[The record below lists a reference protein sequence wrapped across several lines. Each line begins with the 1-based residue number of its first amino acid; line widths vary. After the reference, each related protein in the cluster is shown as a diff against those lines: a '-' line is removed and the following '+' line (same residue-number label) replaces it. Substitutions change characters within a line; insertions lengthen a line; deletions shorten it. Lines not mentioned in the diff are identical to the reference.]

1 MSATSALGACAV
13 DGRTA
18 TSADLSVTHTAACR
32 FDQVPVEGGVTALVG
47 GRAVAIF
54 RTFDGDVHAT
64 CNYDPW
70 SHASVMSR
78 GIVGSRGDV
87 PFVASPMHKQAFDLR
102 NGQCLDDETVRL
114 PVFDVHV
121 VDGVVWV
128 GEEVVPPAGGPE

>member
-1 MSATSALGACAV
+1 MNACASNT
-13 DGRTA
+13 TA
-18 TSADLSVTHTAACR
+18 TTDLAATHTAACR
-32 FDQVPVEGGVTALVG
+32 LAEIPVEGGVTALVG

-54 RTFDGDVHAT
+54 RTFDGNVHAT

-102 NGQCLDDETVRL
+102 TGQCLDDETVRL

-121 VDGVVWV
+121 EDGVVWV
-128 GEEVVPPAGGPE
+128 GEEVVPPAAGPQ